1 MRNSNFA
8 FKLIL
13 AILVTVLLSN
23 KQAICQFYVD
33 FDGTG
38 KGNTYGGSSVPMPA
52 TPSPPPSSNNSQPSK
67 TYTKP
72 KTYSKPS
79 SSLLTPQMRNDIVDS
94 VYAQMQAQAKQ
105 KALAAKKQAELEAAK
120 KKQEEA
126 KKKKEALNWIRDYQG
141 TAPKIDNLDT
151 PLKSLDDS
159 DPTRS
164 LKGSY
169 VPSMGQ
175 TKNPA
180 NDEFTVPKL
189 QPQTTPVS
197 NMPKT
202 DNSDLLTPG
211 KTEGELRAMYYGSD
225 REIMQCASGQKECST
240 EYVKALQMKRLTA
253 EQGLTIHYNYKE
265 VKGNFIKNPR

>member
-1 MRNSNFA
+1 MRNYNFA

-52 TPSPPPSSNNSQPSK
+52 TPSPPPSSNNSQPSR

-105 KALAAKKQAELEAAK
+105 RALEAKKQAELAAAR

-141 TAPKIDNLDT
+141 TDPKINNIDT
-151 PLKSLDDS
+151 PLKSIDDS
-159 DPTRS
+159 DPIRN

-169 VPSMGQ
+169 VPPMGS
-175 TKNPA
+175 KNPA
-180 NDEFTVPKL
+180 NDEFKVPKL
-189 QPQTTPVS
+189 EPQTTPAS
-197 NMPKT
+197 IESKAN
-202 DNSDLLTPG
+202 NSEFSTPA
-211 KTEGELRAMYYGSD
+211 KTEGELREMYYKSD
-225 REIMQCASGQKECST
+225 REIMQCANGSKECSP

-265 VKGNFIKNPR
+265 VNGNFIKKPN